1 MLLLKTLFRFLK
13 KLAIFILVVTI
24 AISLQYGS
32 TNHQYLG
39 LRSVHSILSLTYSVV
54 TDQIRPTL
62 SADYRAFETIV
73 RLNPIAEG
81 DPLKD
86 ATIIIKNLRSTL
98 VISTIVPKPAECQK
112 FQRHTDQLILFFHG
126 GGYIMGNIHSKL
138 SYMCDWK
145 NNRFVLYFD
154 RP

>member
-1 MLLLKTLFRFLK
+1 
-13 KLAIFILVVTI
+13 VTI

-54 TDQIRPTL
+54 PDQIRPTL
-62 SADYRAFETIV
+62 SANYRAFETIV

-98 VISTIVPKPAECQK
+98 VISTIVPKPAESQI
-112 FQRHTDQLILFFHG
+112 TNELFEHDGDVVNTYWINNHISLNVSTRLSF
-126 GGYIMGNIHSKL
+126 MLNIVSFRNI
-138 SYMCDWK
+138 D
-145 NNRFVLYFD
+145 
-154 RP
+154 